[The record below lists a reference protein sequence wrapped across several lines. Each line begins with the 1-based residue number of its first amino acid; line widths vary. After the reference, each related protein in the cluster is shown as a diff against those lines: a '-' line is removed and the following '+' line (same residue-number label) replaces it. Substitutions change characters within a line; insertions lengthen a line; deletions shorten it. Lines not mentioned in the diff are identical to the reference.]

1 MSKCDAG
8 VEIPPYADCPKC
20 GAGPSGPCW
29 VGLQRDEAE
38 LKRLRESHEKLRRTL
53 EQRSVRLMGPRS
65 PFWQCEYCQALS
77 QTPIAFKHKPECL
90 MAVTSGIRKSES

>member
-1 MSKCDAG
+1 MSEAMQALLAYQQADEDG
-8 VEIPPYADCPKC
+8 VMVLTSRQAIHEVA
-20 GAGPSGPCW
+20 
-29 VGLQRDEAE
+29 
-38 LKRLRESHEKLRRTL
+38 ESHEKLRRTL

-90 MAVTSGIRKSES
+90 MAVSPAVRTLEGK